1 MFTSPLRIHQP
12 LHLLFQFDVETHSS
26 RLQHIIENLQQTLKV
41 FVIGEVKA
49 GKSSLINTLVGQQ
62 ISPTNILEA
71 TASLRGGPTCLN
83 N

>member
-49 GKSSLINTLVGQQ
+49 VMWF
-62 ISPTNILEA
+62 
-71 TASLRGGPTCLN
+71 R
-83 N
+83 